1 MSKAPT
7 KIPEHPVSRREFLWK
22 SFLGLGLAT
31 ATPSLLLQ
39 GCGGG
44 QDHPKTSNLANLG
57 PLQGPDEN
65 GLMLPEGFTSRIL
78 ARSGEV
84 VPGTNY
90 IWHGAPDGGAV
101 YENGSGWIYVSNAE
115 CMNLSELDPDAVPA
129 GVGAL
134 VFDKDGEI
142 IDAYRILTDTSVNC
156 AGGPTPWN
164 TWLSCEEVIAGQVWE
179 CDPYKAGQGTPY
191 PALGVFKHEAAAVD
205 PETFQ
210 IYLTEDQSD
219 GNFYRFTPASKTSSR
234 ADLSEGKLE
243 VAVVEGDV
251 AGGEGDLQV
260 RWVELADPSPDV
272 LGGETETRYQIPEA
286 TIFRRA
292 EGAAYHDGVVYFTT
306 TSDNRVWALETET
319 DRLTVIYDANK
330 ITEGV
335 RLTGVD
341 NIVITS
347 SGEVVIAE
355 DNGEPDCGI
364 GALLPSGEIIE
375 LVRVANHPGSE
386 ITGPAFDPSQTRLY
400 FSSQRGQPEKDFFNS
415 GITYCVEGPFFV

>member
-1 MSKAPT
+1 MSKAPP

-22 SFLGLGLAT
+22 SFLGLGLA
-31 ATPSLLLQ
+31 AAAPSLLLQ
-39 GCGGG
+39 GCGSS
-44 QDHPKTSNLANLG
+44 KTSNLSNLG

-78 ARSGEV
+78 ARSNEI
-84 VPGTNY
+84 VPGTDY
-90 IWHGAPDGGAV
+90 LWHGAPDGGAV

-115 CMNLSELDPDAVPA
+115 CPTDFGIPG

-142 IDAYRILTDTSVNC
+142 IDAYRILTDTNVNC

-164 TWLSCEEVIAGQVWE
+164 TWLSCEEIESGRVWE

-210 IYLTEDQSD
+210 VYLTEDQSD

-243 VAVVEGDV
+243 VAVVEGDI
-251 AGGEGDLQV
+251 ASGEGDLQV
-260 RWVELADPSPDV
+260 RWVELPNPSPDV
-272 LGGETETRYQIPEA
+272 MAGETATRHQVAEA
-286 TIFRRA
+286 TTFRRG

-364 GALLPSGEIIE
+364 GALLSSGEIIE
-375 LVRVANHPGSE
+375 LVRVTDHPGSE

-400 FSSQRGQPEKDFFNS
+400 FSSQRGQPDTHFFNS